1 MQMPLRKGQATPD
14 FFAITT
20 MSVTIPANNCPKEVP
35 IRMWKRNINRLSLGL
50 FGMALACTTNMTA
63 QTEEPLAQPS
73 AASDHVLQSNSQT
86 MKISPR
92 TSRPQ
97 ATPGDSFEIAADIE
111 NISPKWIYFNPLFIT
126 MTPPPEL
133 DPQAPR
139 DWYGTIPGEGT
150 NYCALKPTPCD
161 EQKSA
166 KEAEA
171 IIAEKIKELDK
182 CYRSWKWTVFRHN
195 PECAE
200 LQSEKDQLYNQ
211 RMFDKV
217 VALAPGCRTTV
228 FWNGHTRTGSGVLS
242 NVAAEL
248 FIPPG
253 SYSVTIVSDYWL
265 SEEEARNKSTE
276 GRLSYSTIL
285 TIPIV
290 ASQATVIIGAVIGGL
305 IAYFLLPNTRFF
317 TTPPRQG
324 KPTFVVGR
332 EYTQSILASVLL
344 SIIATILLSRLADTQ
359 FIIKVTVN
367 DFWGAI
373 AIGFVVSASG
383 KKILQSIPGFQHP
396 RTPTPESE
404 KKVSPPD
411 TP

>member
-1 MQMPLRKGQATPD
+1 
-14 FFAITT
+14 
-20 MSVTIPANNCPKEVP
+20 
-35 IRMWKRNINRLSLGL
+35 MWKRSIDERMLVGLLGVVLTCSPSLVAQAGEHLGL
-50 FGMALACTTNMTA
+50 TA
-63 QTEEPLAQPS
+63 TG
-73 AASDHVLQSNSQT
+73 SDHVLQQSSSQT
-86 MKISPR
+86 LKVSLR

-111 NISPKWIYFNPLFIT
+111 NLSQKQPLYFNPLFIT

-150 NYCALKPTPCD
+150 NYCASKRGCD
-161 EQKSA
+161 EGTSVSNADVSIA
-166 KEAEA
+166 KVET
-171 IIAEKIKELDK
+171 ELDK
-182 CYRSWKWTVFRHN
+182 CYHSWKWTMFRHSI
-195 PECAE
+195 ECTQ
-200 LQSEKDQLYNQ
+200 LQAQKDQLYNQ

-217 VALAPGCRTTV
+217 VELAPGSRTTV
-228 FWNGHTRTGSGVLS
+228 FWNGHTRTGSSGILS
-242 NVAAEL
+242 NAAAEL

-253 SYSVTIVSDYWL
+253 SYSVTIVADYWL
-265 SEEEARNKSTE
+265 SKEDAEQKST
-276 GRLSYSTIL
+276 GRQTYSTVL

-290 ASQATVIIGAVIGGL
+290 ASQATVMIGAVIGGL

-324 KPTFVVGR
+324 KKNSVVVR
-332 EYTQSILASVLL
+332 EYTQSIVASMLL

-383 KKILQSIPGFQHP
+383 KKIFQSIPGFQHQSAGS
-396 RTPTPESE
+396 SE
-404 KKVSPPD
+404 PQKEALPPD